1 MEKPIGFE
9 ILESRNTER
18 EQQAQNSAG
27 FEPLT
32 MKFANSTADL
42 QPLPLLTNS
51 LTFATTTR
59 RD

>member
-1 MEKPIGFE
+1 MEKPIGLE
-9 ILESRNTER
+9 LLESRNTES
-18 EQQAQNSAG
+18 EQAQNSAG